1 MSKHTP
7 GPWAVEP
14 RQWDHG
20 ASLAIVAPN
29 NGYIVAIV
37 PFDEDIQTVD
47 EPDYETVKR
56 HPDDVPNAHL
66 IAAAPAMYE
75 ALKELVT
82 YLQDHVE
89 DEALDNWAPV
99 LKAAY
104 ALAQAE
110 GSKP

>member
-1 MSKHTP
+1 MTTPNHTP
-7 GPWAVEP
+7 GPW
-14 RQWDHG
+14 R
-20 ASLAIVAPN
+20 IVDSRDRGKATIVGSDFPAMGFVADVNLCRN
-29 NGYIVAIV
+29 NTH
-37 PFDEDIQTVD
+37 QQVD
-47 EPDYETVKR
+47 G
-56 HPDDVPNAHL
+56 HANATL

-89 DEALDNWAPV
+89 DEVLDDWAPV

-110 GSKP
+110 VKP

>member
-1 MSKHTP
+1 MTQPVKHTP
-7 GPWAVEP
+7 GPWHVGLKPGPMVYGPQGE
-14 RQWDHG
+14 QIVGLNVLLD
-20 ASLAIVAPN
+20 SNEVLA
-29 NGYIVAIV
+29 
-37 PFDEDIQTVD
+37 
-47 EPDYETVKR
+47 
-56 HPDDVPNAHL
+56 NAKF

-89 DEALDNWAPV
+89 DGVLDNWAPV

-110 GSKP
+110 VKP

>member
-1 MSKHTP
+1 MTQPVKHTP
-7 GPWAVEP
+7 GPWHVGLKPGPMVYGPQGE
-14 RQWDHG
+14 QIVGINVLLD
-20 ASLAIVAPN
+20 SNEVLA
-29 NGYIVAIV
+29 
-37 PFDEDIQTVD
+37 
-47 EPDYETVKR
+47 
-56 HPDDVPNAHL
+56 NAKF

-89 DEALDNWAPV
+89 DGVLDNWAPV

-110 GSKP
+110 VKP

>member
-1 MSKHTP
+1 MSTPKHTP
-7 GPWAVEP
+7 GPWYAANMGNDFQGLVVEEQTGKTIAVAY
-14 RQWDHG
+14 D
-20 ASLAIVAPN
+20 
-29 NGYIVAIV
+29 
-37 PFDEDIQTVD
+37 
-47 EPDYETVKR
+47 KR
-56 HPDDVPNAHL
+56 DVHIL
-66 IAAAPAMYE
+66 AAAPAMYE

-110 GSKP
+110 VKP

>member
-1 MSKHTP
+1 MSTPKHTP
-7 GPWAVEP
+7 GPWHVGLKPGPMVYGPQGEQIVGLNVMLD
-14 RQWDHG
+14 RDEV
-20 ASLAIVAPN
+20 LA
-29 NGYIVAIV
+29 
-37 PFDEDIQTVD
+37 
-47 EPDYETVKR
+47 
-56 HPDDVPNAHL
+56 NAKF

-110 GSKP
+110 VKP

>member
-1 MSKHTP
+1 MSTPNHTP
-7 GPWAVEP
+7 GPWHVGLKPGTMVYGPQGE
-14 RQWDHG
+14 QIVGLNVMLD
-20 ASLAIVAPN
+20 SDEVLA
-29 NGYIVAIV
+29 
-37 PFDEDIQTVD
+37 
-47 EPDYETVKR
+47 
-56 HPDDVPNAHL
+56 NAKF

-89 DEALDNWAPV
+89 DEVLDNWAPV

-110 GSKP
+110 VKP

>member
-1 MSKHTP
+1 MSTPKHTP
-7 GPWAVEP
+7 GPWVVHTFTISGKEKLEVLDATGTNACV
-14 RQWDHG
+14 Q
-20 ASLAIVAPN
+20 A
-29 NGYIVAIV
+29 
-37 PFDEDIQTVD
+37 
-47 EPDYETVKR
+47 
-56 HPDDVPNAHL
+56 NAHL

-110 GSKP
+110 VKP

>member
-1 MSKHTP
+1 MSTPKHTP
-7 GPWAVEP
+7 GPWVVHTFTISGKEKLEVLDATGTNACV
-14 RQWDHG
+14 Q
-20 ASLAIVAPN
+20 A
-29 NGYIVAIV
+29 
-37 PFDEDIQTVD
+37 
-47 EPDYETVKR
+47 
-56 HPDDVPNAHL
+56 NAHL

-89 DEALDNWAPV
+89 DGVLDNWAPV

-110 GSKP
+110 NKP

>member
-1 MSKHTP
+1 MSTPNHTP
-7 GPWAVEP
+7 GPWHVGLKPGPMVYGPQGE
-14 RQWDHG
+14 QIVGLNVLLD
-20 ASLAIVAPN
+20 SNEVLA
-29 NGYIVAIV
+29 
-37 PFDEDIQTVD
+37 
-47 EPDYETVKR
+47 
-56 HPDDVPNAHL
+56 NAKF

-89 DEALDNWAPV
+89 DGVLDNWAPV

-110 GSKP
+110 VKP